1 MLVRDANRAVA
12 ARSFDERRFKGDV
25 QDKEEA
31 KEQVSTYHNQRDSWV
46 QFCLF
51 PDLLEAQRMPSM
63 FPVPTHV
70 IRRQRVFNLSLATA
84 GQTLYCLWMPETV
97 QTASPTATLG
107 AVNGLLEG
115 QRMSFLSASDINNVT
130 YGDNNDIGNIN
141 ASTNTMAP
149 PISAYAPSSVNI
161 QPTNLAHG
169 GVRLIGA
176 FCELEYVGTVENHS
190 GMIEVGLHLHAA
202 NDLVG
207 LSTPHLFDS
216 TEIIQAPFYRKFR
229 PMDGCRVVW
238 FPIDN
243 QDFEFQDYATDY
255 LSRNMVLDTGVQLTA
270 ANATATTF
278 QQLSNAYGPLK
289 KTVRPE
295 WAINLS
301 GLQVGQAVR
310 VHMCAYYET
319 IPDEGFRDLYMPRRT
334 NEVADPAKAK
344 SLISTIAQHGVF
356 STPAKT
362 AGIFPSVVSAIT
374 KLVDGVSGAMTG
386 FGMGGIPGAI
396 IGGAAGLAG
405 IGGGTAGMLLE
416 GVSSW
421 FK

>member
-1 MLVRDANRAVA
+1 MLVRDANQ
-12 ARSFDERRFKGDV
+12 RFRGEA

-31 KEQVSTYHNQRDSWV
+31 KQQVSTYHNQRDNWV

-51 PDLLEAQRMPSM
+51 PDLIEAQRMPSM

-70 IRRQRVFNLSLATA
+70 IRRQRVFNISTATA
-84 GQTLYCLWMPETV
+84 GNTLFCLWQPEAITI
-97 QTASPTATLG
+97 ATPALG
-107 AVNGLLEG
+107 LNSYPSLLEG
-115 QRMSFLSASDINNVT
+115 QRMMFSAADGGSGTAFV
-130 YGDNNDIGNIN
+130 NNDDVGF
-141 ASTNTMAP
+141 ASAAVQFAAP
-149 PISAYAPSSVNI
+149 PVTCFAPTTATL
-161 QPTNLAHG
+161 QQTNLAHG

-176 FCELEYVGTVENHS
+176 FCELEYVGTAENHS
-190 GMIEVGLHLHAA
+190 GMLEVGLHLHAA

-207 LSTPHLFDS
+207 LATPHLFDS

-255 LSRNMVLDTGVQLTA
+255 LSRNMVLDTGVQITA
-270 ANATATTF
+270 ANAGGTTF

-295 WAINLS
+295 WAINIS
-301 GLQVGQAVR
+301 GLQVGQAIR

-319 IPDEGFRDLYMPRRT
+319 IPDEGFRDLYMPKKT
-334 NEVADPAKAK
+334 QEVSDPSRAK
-344 SLISTIAQHGVF
+344 SLISTIAQQGVF

-362 AGIFPSVVSAIT
+362 SGIFPSVVSAIT

-396 IGGAAGLAG
+396 VGGAAGLAG